1 MELAYVAS
9 GRMDAYMSMRLSPW
23 DIAGGMVIAQE
34 VGAVATNMKGETP
47 HLLGQDTFIVA
58 RPGLHQD
65 LLTNYIP
72 FKTIKKGL

>member
-1 MELAYVAS
+1 MIRTCRGTRSYGSATMELAYVAT
-9 GRMDAYMSMRLSPW
+9 GRLDAYMSMRLSPW

-58 RPGLHQD
+58 RAG
-65 LLTNYIP
+65 IAS
-72 FKTIKKGL
+72 